1 MKKQNTN
8 NKLKKVLNSVNY
20 IVNASAKGVK
30 KISCALKKYIDKF
43 DCTVKNISKKYFN
56 KDLKRRTTY
65 FINAVTLVCFIAI
78 LASGINTF
86 AKYYSQQRQ
95 KGVAMASNF
104 YFSSDI
110 LAKGVKVD
118 ANGPV
123 SGFAEYPMSGKW
135 NKGGTSS
142 SYTFNIRNFENNLL
156 YNDSNLDVK
165 YNIYFML
172 EKEETNGAICTISD
186 GQYSTTV
193 STTAN
198 YMKDG
203 ENIKEYSLNGGEA
216 QSQTFT
222 VSYSHPEGS
231 DYPVGLYIWV
241 VSTSPDYIN
250 KENYTLGAKIKLS
263 ESVASFT
270 LSGKFDLG
278 LSSENE
284 LTDEDKT
291 LIAQQSGFVYR
302 ITTSG
307 AHDNDEVPLIIKW
320 NTKLLGLDKFSS
332 IGQYD
337 IDSNGIATAKTLI
350 KTFSSL
356 DLIFYKTSLF
366 DKKNDWTRSEF
377 ENLVTVEE
385 Q

>member
-1 MKKQNTN
+1 MKKQNAN
-8 NKLKKVLNSVNY
+8 NKLKKVLNNVNY

-165 YNIYFML
+165 FNVYFML
-172 EKEETNGAICTISD
+172 EKEETNGATCTISD

-193 STTAN
+193 STTVN

-216 QSQTFT
+216 QNQTFT
-222 VSYSHPEGS
+222 VSYSHTEGS
-231 DYPVGLYIWV
+231 NYPVGLYIWV
-241 VSTSPDYIN
+241 VPTSPDYIS
-250 KENYTLGAKIKLS
+250 KDNYTLGAKIKLS
-263 ESVASFT
+263 ESVATFN
-270 LSGKFDLG
+270 LSGEFDLG
-278 LSSENE
+278 LSSESE
-284 LTDEDKT
+284 FTDEDKA
-291 LIAQQSGFVYR
+291 LIAQQSGFVYK

-337 IDSNGIATAKTLI
+337 IDSNGIATAKTSI
-350 KTFSSL
+350 NTFSSL

-366 DKKNDWTRSEF
+366 DEKNDWTRSEF